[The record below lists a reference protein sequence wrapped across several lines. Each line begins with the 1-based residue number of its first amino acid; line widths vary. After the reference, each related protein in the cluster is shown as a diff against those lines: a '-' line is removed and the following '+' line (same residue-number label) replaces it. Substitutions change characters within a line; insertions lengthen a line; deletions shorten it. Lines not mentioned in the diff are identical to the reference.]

1 MVHQFCDQT
10 AMHSAK
16 KTKLIHDRK
25 YFFAKLLFD
34 HVVIENDRHDSESD
48 DCARV
53 PEQISDL
60 LVIEANNVL
69 SVDFQQLMVSEQP
82 ENLNLK
88 MTRKIKSKLFLPISS
103 SRGVLDQACDFA
115 LAKIEADVV
124 SRVFVQDHRSLEG
137 PGNAYVSKLEPQT

>member
-16 KTKLIHDRK
+16 KTKLIHAK
-25 YFFAKLLFD
+25 KIFLAKLLFD
-34 HVVIENDRHDSESD
+34 HVVIENNRHDSESD

-60 LVIEANNVL
+60 LVIEANHVL

-82 ENLNLK
+82 EYLNI
-88 MTRKIKSKLFLPISS
+88 KI
-103 SRGVLDQACDFA
+103 
-115 LAKIEADVV
+115 
-124 SRVFVQDHRSLEG
+124 
-137 PGNAYVSKLEPQT
+137 